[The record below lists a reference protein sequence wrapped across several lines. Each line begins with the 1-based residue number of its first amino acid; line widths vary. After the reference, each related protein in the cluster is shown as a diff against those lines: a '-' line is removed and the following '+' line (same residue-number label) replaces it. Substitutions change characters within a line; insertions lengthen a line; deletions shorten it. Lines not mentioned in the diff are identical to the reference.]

1 MSRNG
6 KIVKFSEKLHEYEAG
21 VSFEKRADGVCVL
34 TGAADSWDKVV
45 GAGMIAQKS
54 GLFTGV
60 VNNVKLRGVT
70 EPPMTTPSF
79 SDEKY
84 NGMKTDVLV
93 IGGGVVGCA
102 ILRELSA
109 LNISCALAEKENDL
123 GTHASMRNDGMVH
136 VGMDIPGKP
145 LKFLYMK
152 RGNIMF
158 DKLCSELQVKF
169 YRNGQYVMF
178 GDSRMKALIPPLW
191 IRVRRHGIGKFRY
204 VGQKEMR
211 RKFPNISKKVKFALF
226 FPETGTVCP
235 YGLTVA
241 LAENAVMNGAAVLL
255 ETAVTGMKTE
265 KGEIKSVMT
274 NRGEIS
280 AKVVINAAGVFC
292 DKVADMAGDRFYT
305 VHPRKGTSIITDKS
319 FTDKIVRGNVALL
332 DNRLKSDKKSH
343 TKGGGIVLTSDGN
356 LLIGPDAHEVYARE
370 DYSVDIDDVKRVLK
384 KQSVAVDEFPANA
397 VINYFSGIRASLYNE
412 DFIVEK
418 GRAVK
423 NIIHVAGIQSPGLTA
438 APAIAQDVA
447 VMAKELL
454 EERGEKVEGKAF
466 DPIRKAPPRLAEM
479 PLCDREKYIKENP
492 DYGRIVCRC
501 EEVSAGE
508 IKDALKSVIPP
519 VTVDGVKRR
528 VRAGMGR
535 CQGGFCQPYVLEIMH
550 EVTGKEYT
558 EIPKKGEGV
567 IITETK

>member
-1 MSRNG
+1 M
-6 KIVKFSEKLHEYEAG
+6 
-21 VSFEKRADGVCVL
+21 
-34 TGAADSWDKVV
+34 
-45 GAGMIAQKS
+45 
-54 GLFTGV
+54 
-60 VNNVKLRGVT
+60 
-70 EPPMTTPSF
+70 
-79 SDEKY
+79 
-84 NGMKTDVLV
+84 
-93 IGGGVVGCA
+93 
-102 ILRELSA
+102 
-109 LNISCALAEKENDL
+109 
-123 GTHASMRNDGMVH
+123 
-136 VGMDIPGKP
+136 
-145 LKFLYMK
+145 
-152 RGNIMF
+152 
-158 DKLCSELQVKF
+158 
-169 YRNGQYVMF
+169 
-178 GDSRMKALIPPLW
+178 
-191 IRVRRHGIGKFRY
+191 
-204 VGQKEMR
+204 
-211 RKFPNISKKVKFALF
+211 
-226 FPETGTVCP
+226 
-235 YGLTVA
+235 
-241 LAENAVMNGAAVLL
+241 
-255 ETAVTGMKTE
+255 
-265 KGEIKSVMT
+265 
-274 NRGEIS
+274 
-280 AKVVINAAGVFC
+280 
-292 DKVADMAGDRFYT
+292 
-305 VHPRKGTSIITDKS
+305 
-319 FTDKIVRGNVALL
+319 
-332 DNRLKSDKKSH
+332 
-343 TKGGGIVLTSDGN
+343 
-356 LLIGPDAHEVYARE
+356 
-370 DYSVDIDDVKRVLK
+370 
-384 KQSVAVDEFPANA
+384 DEFPANA